1 MHRPQSAAQTSPA
14 PMQGLQTRPR
24 GAGDA
29 AQEALLSMSTS
40 KVGIQDLP
48 IHLRLHAMP
57 FQKPL
62 CTWYSTPWA
71 QLRPP
76 GRQTGHN
83 SVQTR
88 RFWLIRKPSSFSQK
102 PTFLYLHDKT
112 TAPPLS
118 SSSAQSTHCTSP
130 ISGWLLPWSQNSAQA
145 VALKHQ
151 RWTGCQPTCPNTAQR
166 VNLNQPS
173 STTAEGK
180 LSAKPVTRP
189 SFQWRVLMR
198 SSHALAAPLKEGRP
212 SNCLPLLKH
221 YTGVCVLYLFGTVIS
236 EPC

>member
-130 ISGWLLPWSQNSAQA
+130 SQDDYCHEA
-145 VALKHQ
+145 
-151 RWTGCQPTCPNTAQR
+151 RT
-166 VNLNQPS
+166 
-173 STTAEGK
+173 
-180 LSAKPVTRP
+180 
-189 SFQWRVLMR
+189 
-198 SSHALAAPLKEGRP
+198 
-212 SNCLPLLKH
+212 LLKQSH
-221 YTGVCVLYLFGTVIS
+221 WSTNAGQGASLPVLTQFRESI
-236 EPC
+236 